1 MSGINI
7 EVKANAGQATQ
18 QLEKV
23 ANALYEVQVNTGKV
37 ADGLAKTGRATEN
50 TGKSASKAA
59 DDIKKVSGSSD
70 KAGNALMNLGR
81 IAQDAPF
88 GFVGITNNI
97 NPLLESFQR
106 LKVETGSTSGALK
119 SLAGSLMGGAGL
131 GLAVSV
137 ATGVLTVMAQ
147 NGFFAASKAAD
158 KAKESVKEFNDQVTG
173 IYQSSAKEQAN
184 VLTLVTA
191 LNDENLS
198 RDKKV
203 SALKELQKIAPEY
216 FSGLKVENGLV
227 NGLNE
232 AYKKYSDS
240 ILEVIKNKID
250 EKRLESILNNIIIA
264 EERRNMLQK
273 GAIIQQQQINDLR
286 AKGGVAEANSLERAN
301 KAIQTGLNN
310 NSNLNVL
317 YSQRDEILQRLAKR
331 QFNGLIDEEKADQRM
346 RELGESVRNA
356 QQFQQTKAQQ
366 ASQFAQT
373 AAGTEEARIFA
384 RQQADALLALRQ
396 QAEANKPETFSYA
409 QKKEFDTVQ
418 KTMAEAKSAEDS
430 AFIADRAAP
439 LISEAY
445 TGKIEA
451 GAKGLIGAM
460 GISTTAKEANDRLT
474 QLSQQLA
481 LKTPKFSGPTSD
493 ADAKR
498 YDKAVGD
505 LANPSVTQE
514 SKVQALQDI
523 KKLAVKA
530 ADYAQQQENYY
541 YSNNKS
547 LKGFKYVPSNPFGN

>member
-1 MSGINI
+1 MATMQDFGGLLFGGGGTGLEDYLSADQQSGIRNQALLQAAAALLSAGGPSERPVSI
-7 EVKANAGQATQ
+7 GQALGGALQAGSAGYQQAQQGAVQSLLMRQKLQEADRAAQMRKLYPQIFKETITPEQMTIAGIPARVVRDDEGNLMPNAQVTPAQRQITIDPSKLQALTALSSDPLATLASVSKLVPDLRRAGFLTTGAQENPFTIFTQ
-18 QLEKV
+18 DPTIPASIKAVATRLEKS
-23 ANALYEVQVNTGKV
+23 Y
-37 ADGLAKTGRATEN
+37 
-50 TGKSASKAA
+50 AS
-59 DDIKKVSGSSD
+59 
-70 KAGNALMNLGR
+70 
-81 IAQDAPF
+81 
-88 GFVGITNNI
+88 
-97 NPLLESFQR
+97 
-106 LKVETGSTSGALK
+106 
-119 SLAGSLMGGAGL
+119 
-131 GLAVSV
+131 
-137 ATGVLTVMAQ
+137 
-147 NGFFAASKAAD
+147 
-158 KAKESVKEFNDQVTG
+158 
-173 IYQSSAKEQAN
+173 
-184 VLTLVTA
+184 
-191 LNDENLS
+191 
-198 RDKKV
+198 
-203 SALKELQKIAPEY
+203 
-216 FSGLKVENGLV
+216 
-227 NGLNE
+227 
-232 AYKKYSDS
+232 
-240 ILEVIKNKID
+240 
-250 EKRLESILNNIIIA
+250 
-264 EERRNMLQK
+264 
-273 GAIIQQQQINDLR
+273 
-286 AKGGVAEANSLERAN
+286 
-301 KAIQTGLNN
+301 
-310 NSNLNVL
+310 
-317 YSQRDEILQRLAKR
+317 
-331 QFNGLIDEEKADQRM
+331 GLIDDEKADQRM

-409 QKKEFDTVQ
+409 QKKEFDTIQ

-541 YSNNKS
+541 YANNKS

>member
-1 MSGINI
+1 MATMQDFGGLLFGGGGTGLEDYLSADQQSGIRNQALLQAAAALLSAGGPS
-7 EVKANAGQATQ
+7 ERPVSLGQALGGALQAGSEGYQKAQTGAVQSLLMRQKLQEADRAAQMRKLYPQIFKETITPEQMTIAGIPARVVRDDEGNLMPNAQVTPAQRQITIDPSKLQALTALSSDPLATLASVSKLVPDLRRAGFLTTGAQENPFAIFTQ
-18 QLEKV
+18 DPTIPASIKAVATRLEKS
-23 ANALYEVQVNTGKV
+23 Y
-37 ADGLAKTGRATEN
+37 
-50 TGKSASKAA
+50 AS
-59 DDIKKVSGSSD
+59 
-70 KAGNALMNLGR
+70 
-81 IAQDAPF
+81 
-88 GFVGITNNI
+88 
-97 NPLLESFQR
+97 
-106 LKVETGSTSGALK
+106 
-119 SLAGSLMGGAGL
+119 
-131 GLAVSV
+131 
-137 ATGVLTVMAQ
+137 
-147 NGFFAASKAAD
+147 
-158 KAKESVKEFNDQVTG
+158 
-173 IYQSSAKEQAN
+173 
-184 VLTLVTA
+184 
-191 LNDENLS
+191 
-198 RDKKV
+198 
-203 SALKELQKIAPEY
+203 
-216 FSGLKVENGLV
+216 
-227 NGLNE
+227 
-232 AYKKYSDS
+232 
-240 ILEVIKNKID
+240 
-250 EKRLESILNNIIIA
+250 
-264 EERRNMLQK
+264 
-273 GAIIQQQQINDLR
+273 
-286 AKGGVAEANSLERAN
+286 
-301 KAIQTGLNN
+301 
-310 NSNLNVL
+310 
-317 YSQRDEILQRLAKR
+317 
-331 QFNGLIDEEKADQRM
+331 GLIDEEKADQRM

-541 YSNNKS
+541 YSNGKS
-547 LKGFKYVPSNPFGN
+547 LKGFKYVPSNPFGQ

>member
-1 MSGINI
+1 MATMQDFGGLLFGGGGTGLEDYLSADQQSGIRNQALLQAAAALLSAGGPSERPVSI
-7 EVKANAGQATQ
+7 GQALGGALQAGSQGYQQAQQGAVQSLLMRQKLQEADRAAQMRKLYPQIFKETITPEQMTIAGIPARVVRDDEGNLMPNAQVTPAQRQITIDPSKLQALTALSSDPLATLASVSKLVPDLRRAGFLTTGVQENPFAIFTQ
-18 QLEKV
+18 DPTIPASIKAVATRLEKS
-23 ANALYEVQVNTGKV
+23 Y
-37 ADGLAKTGRATEN
+37 
-50 TGKSASKAA
+50 AS
-59 DDIKKVSGSSD
+59 
-70 KAGNALMNLGR
+70 
-81 IAQDAPF
+81 
-88 GFVGITNNI
+88 
-97 NPLLESFQR
+97 
-106 LKVETGSTSGALK
+106 
-119 SLAGSLMGGAGL
+119 
-131 GLAVSV
+131 
-137 ATGVLTVMAQ
+137 
-147 NGFFAASKAAD
+147 
-158 KAKESVKEFNDQVTG
+158 
-173 IYQSSAKEQAN
+173 
-184 VLTLVTA
+184 
-191 LNDENLS
+191 
-198 RDKKV
+198 
-203 SALKELQKIAPEY
+203 
-216 FSGLKVENGLV
+216 
-227 NGLNE
+227 
-232 AYKKYSDS
+232 
-240 ILEVIKNKID
+240 
-250 EKRLESILNNIIIA
+250 
-264 EERRNMLQK
+264 
-273 GAIIQQQQINDLR
+273 
-286 AKGGVAEANSLERAN
+286 
-301 KAIQTGLNN
+301 
-310 NSNLNVL
+310 
-317 YSQRDEILQRLAKR
+317 
-331 QFNGLIDEEKADQRM
+331 GLIDEEKADQRM

-418 KTMAEAKSAEDS
+418 KTLAEAKSAEDS
-430 AFIADRAAP
+430 SFIADRAAP

-505 LANPSVTQE
+505 LANPSVTPE

-523 KKLAVKA
+523 KKLAVKS

>member
-1 MSGINI
+1 MATMQDFGGLLFGGGGTGLEDYLS
-7 EVKANAGQATQ
+7 AGQQDAIRNQALLQAAASLLSAGGPSERPTSIGQALGGALQAGSAGYQQAQQGAVQSLLMRQKLQEADRAAQMRKLYPQIFKETITPEQMTIAGIPARVVRDDEGNLMPNAQVTPAQRQITIDPSKLQALTALSSDPLATLASVSKLVPDLRRAGFLTTGAQ
-18 QLEKV
+18 ENPFTIFTQDPTIPASIKAVATRLEKS
-23 ANALYEVQVNTGKV
+23 Y
-37 ADGLAKTGRATEN
+37 
-50 TGKSASKAA
+50 AS
-59 DDIKKVSGSSD
+59 
-70 KAGNALMNLGR
+70 
-81 IAQDAPF
+81 
-88 GFVGITNNI
+88 
-97 NPLLESFQR
+97 
-106 LKVETGSTSGALK
+106 
-119 SLAGSLMGGAGL
+119 
-131 GLAVSV
+131 
-137 ATGVLTVMAQ
+137 
-147 NGFFAASKAAD
+147 
-158 KAKESVKEFNDQVTG
+158 
-173 IYQSSAKEQAN
+173 
-184 VLTLVTA
+184 
-191 LNDENLS
+191 
-198 RDKKV
+198 
-203 SALKELQKIAPEY
+203 
-216 FSGLKVENGLV
+216 
-227 NGLNE
+227 
-232 AYKKYSDS
+232 
-240 ILEVIKNKID
+240 
-250 EKRLESILNNIIIA
+250 
-264 EERRNMLQK
+264 
-273 GAIIQQQQINDLR
+273 
-286 AKGGVAEANSLERAN
+286 
-301 KAIQTGLNN
+301 
-310 NSNLNVL
+310 
-317 YSQRDEILQRLAKR
+317 
-331 QFNGLIDEEKADQRM
+331 GLIDEEKADQRM

-418 KTMAEAKSAEDS
+418 KTLAEAKSAEDS

-547 LKGFKYVPSNPFGN
+547 LKGFKYVPSNPFGQ